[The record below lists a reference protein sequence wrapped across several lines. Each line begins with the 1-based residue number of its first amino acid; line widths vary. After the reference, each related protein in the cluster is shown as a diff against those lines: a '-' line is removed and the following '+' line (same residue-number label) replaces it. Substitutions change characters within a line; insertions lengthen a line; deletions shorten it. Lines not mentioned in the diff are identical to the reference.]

1 MIVAVYRLQLYVIPK
16 ILTELKIFQ
25 GGQGPPLSA
34 LMCCFFSHK
43 PVATTFSPNMGRN
56 KSRAVL
62 PFFTQASG
70 HNFQPFCGP
79 VFKTRADSGPLW
91 YVICDPLFFLSIL
104 YAGQRPRLSA
114 LLRAG
119 TRAGVCCLCSHR
131 PHRPQTVFENSIGL
145 LCGACVLPVFWCAVT
160 ER

>member
-34 LMCCFFSHK
+34 LMCCFFSHR
-43 PVATTFSPNMGRN
+43 PVATTFSPVMGTN

-70 HNFQPFCGP
+70 HNFQPCCGP
-79 VFKTRADSGPLW
+79 VFKTRADSGPCGML
-91 YVICDPLFFLSIL
+91 IATLFFFFQFCMQARGHVFQPCYGHEPEQGCAAFVHTGHTDRKQYLKTVLASCVVPVYCLSF
-104 YAGQRPRLSA
+104 
-114 LLRAG
+114 
-119 TRAGVCCLCSHR
+119 GV
-131 PHRPQTVFENSIGL
+131 Q
-145 LCGACVLPVFWCAVT
+145 
-160 ER
+160 